1 MLPSKLN
8 LGPTCILEGLL
19 RKLYLY
25 HIDVVN
31 YPPVN
36 IWHVRSWGKFWAVLN
51 RSYSHPE
58 ASEGKESMKILF
70 WCPPNTTQAKP
81 GRGSS
86 MSCEEMGEIPP
97 SDGMDFPPY
106 RHFKLAQPSASLPNP
121 HSTHPSLGHQIG
133 YPDKNATSL
142 KNKIEPKNIRTDKN
156 ILLHVACY
164 KQTRFPT

>member
-19 RKLYLY
+19 RELYLY
-25 HIDVVN
+25 HVAVVN

-36 IWHVRSWGKFWAVLN
+36 IWHVRSWGKFPAVLN
-51 RSYSHPE
+51 HSYSHPK
-58 ASEGKESMKILF
+58 ASEGDIKILF
-70 WCPPNTTQAKP
+70 GVRRIGRKLNRV
-81 GRGSS
+81 RGSS

-121 HSTHPSLGHQIG
+121 HSIHPTQ
-133 YPDKNATSL
+133 
-142 KNKIEPKNIRTDKN
+142 
-156 ILLHVACY
+156 ILL
-164 KQTRFPT
+164 P